1 MITKEEDMNE
11 VLRAI
16 QGRRS
21 IRAFRSEPVEWEKVE
36 AILEAGRWAPSGRN
50 TQPWRFVVVESQEKR
65 EQLGRLVTQ
74 MDMIRTAPVTIA
86 VLLDTEA
93 GYDRIKD
100 VQAIGACAQNML
112 LAAHSLGLGAC
123 WIGRVRD
130 EQVERVLGAKEHEE
144 LMLLIPVGYPAESP
158 APKERKPL
166 SELVRRI

>member
-1 MITKEEDMNE
+1 MNE

-16 QGRRS
+16 RERRS
-21 IRAFRSEPVEWEKVE
+21 IRAFKTDPVEPEKLE
-36 AILEAGRWAPSGRN
+36 AILEAGRWAPSGKN
-50 TQPWRFVVVESQEKR
+50 TQPWRFVIVESQEKR
-65 EQLGRLVTQ
+65 QQLGQLVTQ

-100 VQAIGACAQNML
+100 IQAIGACAQNML

-130 EQVERVLGAKEHEE
+130 EQVERVLGVGEHEE
-144 LMLLIPVGYPAESP
+144 LMMLIPIGYPAEFP
-158 APKERKPL
+158 PPKERKPL
-166 SELVRRI
+166 ADLVRRI